1 MFFGLLHFIV
11 LVVFGVLVFSGFNF
25 LCFSFEVGSNLGGVL
40 DVDYCFL
47 FDGLSVI
54 FFFMLL
60 VCGWIALNYCVHYFS
75 EFKNIWGLYF
85 LILFFLLIMS
95 FLIFSGG
102 LVLSVVFWEYLGLVS
117 FILILYYS
125 NMISFR
131 ASVVTLVSSR
141 FGDVGLFVVFC
152 WFYSFY
158 DFSFWFV
165 SFCYFLVVITK
176 SACYPLTSWLI
187 EAMRAPTPVSSLVH
201 SSTLVAAGVWFL
213 LRYSWLFYD
222 GVMWLF
228 FVVSLITVL
237 VSGSCAS
244 GSMDLKKIVAFST
257 CNNISWCILYYIV
270 GDVLLCGFQLLTHG
284 ICKCFLFMV
293 VGDLMNS
300 CFSGQ
305 SCIGVYSSSYLG
317 YYGYLVRF
325 FLVVSLSGLPFIGV
339 FFTKH
344 YFFSC
349 CLNVFGVVY
358 VLCLFGGF
366 AVTYFYS
373 FRFLA
378 MFVLNKCG
386 LGLCYVRDFLVV
398 GCLAVLGSLIN
409 CSVYGLLEEVSMVGS
424 LLGLFFFFFQLVFS
438 VLGAVSYVV
447 SWCGG
452 FSWLSYYLFGCDDLV
467 LCFYSLWGKLCN
479 VVFVVLFRWECFFL
493 KLFMDSRVYYCQKFF
508 GLFVGVGWLVVGSVI
523 TVCIFFYFF

>member
-1 MFFGLLHFIV
+1 MVLGLVGALLFMV
-11 LVVFGVLVFSGFNF
+11 LGLVVFFCFWFLGV
-25 LCFSFEVGSNLGGVL
+25 SFEVGSFLGGSL
-40 DVDYCFL
+40 DSDFCFL
-47 FDGLSVI
+47 FDGLSVL
-54 FFFMLL
+54 FLFMLV
-60 VCGWIALNYCVHYFS
+60 VCGGVALGYCVHYFGS
-75 EFKNIWGLYF
+75 YSSVVGLYS
-85 LILFFLLIMS
+85 LIVFFLLVMS
-95 FLIFSGG
+95 FLVSSDG
-102 LVLSVVFWEYLGLVS
+102 LILSLVFWEYLGLVS
-117 FILILYYS
+117 FLLILYYS
-125 NMISFR
+125 NMVSFR
-131 ASVVTLVSSR
+131 ASVITLVSSR
-141 FGDVGLFVVFC
+141 VGDVGLFVVFC
-152 WFYSFY
+152 WFYGFY
-158 DFSFWFV
+158 DFSFWF
-165 SFCYFLVVITK
+165 LVLSVLFVVMTK
-176 SACYPLTSWLI
+176 SASFPLVSWLI

-213 LRYSWLFYD
+213 LRYNWVYYSGVSWF
-222 GVMWLF
+222 F
-228 FVVSLITVL
+228 FVISLITVF
-237 VSGSCAS
+237 VSGFCAS
-244 GSMDLKKIVAFST
+244 SSVDLKKIVAFST
-257 CNNISWCILYYIV
+257 CNNISWCVLYFIV
-270 GDVLLCGFQLLTHG
+270 GDVVLSCFQLLTHG
-284 ICKCFLFMV
+284 VCKCFLFMV

-300 CFSGQ
+300 SFSGQ
-305 SCIGVYSSSYLG
+305 SCLGVYSSSYLG
-317 YYGYLVRF
+317 YYGFFVRF
-325 FLVVSLSGLPFIGV
+325 LLISSLCGLPFLGV

-349 CLNVFGVVY
+349 CLSVFGVVY

-409 CSVYGLLEEVSMVGS
+409 CSVYGLLEEVSMVGG